1 MEKIKKYDPLFFIVR
16 SQQVHGEKYDY
27 SKTFYQNQ
35 STPVKIVCPLHGEY
49 FQKPVEHLRGKGCP
63 TCSLKLV
70 QSIKTESKIT
80 KQSAED
86 IISLVNL
93 VQKEKEQVGFSVL
106 DFNFNEFFY
115 LGDTFTEAYCK
126 FVADIFNQKF
136 GDVNKKTI
144 EAFGDT
150 LQTSFDKF
158 PNSYQKQK
166 SSIKTIFEGRLYFH
180 TNMNIG
186 NLKNMVIK
194 LTESLHSKVL
204 FKDEVSKENHGM
216 SLEQAINAKENN
228 QQ

>member
-1 MEKIKKYDPLFFIVR
+1 MREKKYNDNNFITR
-16 SQQVHGEKYDY
+16 AHQIHGDKYDY
-27 SKTFYQNQ
+27 STTFYKNL
-35 STPVKIVCPLHGEY
+35 SSPVKIICRLHGEY
-49 FQKPVEHLRGKGCP
+49 YQKPIEHLRGKGCP
-63 TCSLKLV
+63 TCSHKFGV
-70 QSIKTESKIT
+70 SINTVSKNT
-80 KQSAED
+80 KQTAEE

-93 VQKEKEQVGFSVL
+93 VHKEKEQVGFSVL
-106 DFNFNEFFY
+106 DLNFDEFVY
-115 LGDTFTEAYCK
+115 MGDSFTEAYCK
-126 FVADIFNQKF
+126 FVTDIFNQKL

-180 TNMNIG
+180 TNMNVD

-204 FKDEVSKENHGM
+204 FKDKESKENHGM
-216 SLEQAINAKENN
+216 SVEQAMNAK
-228 QQ
+228 